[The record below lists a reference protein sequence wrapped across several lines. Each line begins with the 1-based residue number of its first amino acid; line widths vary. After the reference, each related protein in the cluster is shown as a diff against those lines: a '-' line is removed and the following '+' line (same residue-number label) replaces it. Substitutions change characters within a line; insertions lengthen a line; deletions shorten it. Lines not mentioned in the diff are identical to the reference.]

1 MKYILL
7 YICDM
12 YIHKNAARG
21 LNVKEKNTKASVT
34 QSARDNVGR
43 NTEKNGN

>member
-34 QSARDNVGR
+34 QSARE
-43 NTEKNGN
+43 TTLEEIQKNGN